1 MNTPAPHRT
10 QGFTLIELLVVI
22 AIIGVLAAI
31 LLPTFSDAQKKPND
45 TAALQCG
52 RAIITGAVAYRAGN
66 GGALPA
72 APFSPDVLGADVREA
87 CAGQRVMPYAVPT
100 STAGTEYAITSLDSK
115 GLPSFFVANSRGTG
129 AFVSNSDDSVCG
141 SQGCKLR
148 FLRWSA
154 WGL

>member
-1 MNTPAPHRT
+1 MHTRTHT

-31 LLPTFSDAQKKPND
+31 LLPTFSDAQKKPHD

-52 RAIITGAVAYRAGN
+52 RAIVTGAVAYRAGN

-72 APFSPDVLGADVREA
+72 APFSPDVLGSDVKEA
-87 CAGQRVMPYAVPT
+87 CAGQRVMPYAVPK
-100 STAGTEYAITSLDSK
+100 STTGTEYAITSIDSK
-115 GLPSFFVANSRGTG
+115 GMPSFFVANSRGSG
-129 AFVSNSDDSVCG
+129 AFATSNDDTSCG
-141 SQGCKLR
+141 ASGCKLR
-148 FLRWSA
+148 FLTWSA

>member
-1 MNTPAPHRT
+1 MNTRT

-31 LLPTFSDAQKKPND
+31 LLPTFSDAQKKPHD

-52 RAIITGAVAYRAGN
+52 RAIITGAVAYRIGN
-66 GGALPA
+66 GGSLPA
-72 APFSPDVLGADVREA
+72 TPFSPDILGADVREA
-87 CAGQRVMPYAVPT
+87 CVGQRVMPYAVPT
-100 STAGTEYAITSLDSK
+100 STAGAEYAISNIDSK
-115 GLPSFFVANSRGTG
+115 GLPSFFVANSRGSG
-129 AFVSNSDDSVCG
+129 AFVSNSDDAVCG
-141 SQGCKLR
+141 PKGCKLY